1 MGDRVYCTSGFCGKI
16 QAEIEIKEQVAIMAL
31 TRDFK
36 KTIKARIQREPEF
49 ATALLDEAISLLL
62 NEEIKTARLILDELV
77 DFDTVLSVE

>member
-1 MGDRVYCTSGFCGKI
+1 MGDWVYCTSGFCGKI

-36 KTIKARIQREPEF
+36 ETSKSTDKREPEF

-62 NEEIKTARLILDELV
+62 NEELETARLILDELV
-77 DFDTVLSVE
+77 DFNIVLSVE